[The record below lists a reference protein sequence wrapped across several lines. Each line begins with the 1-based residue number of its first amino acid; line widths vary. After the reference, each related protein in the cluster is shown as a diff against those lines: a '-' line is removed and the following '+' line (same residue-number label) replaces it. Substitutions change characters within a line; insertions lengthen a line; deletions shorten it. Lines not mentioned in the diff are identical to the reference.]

1 MSTTTPRHNLARNTR
16 YISWLISDTGK
27 GLASA
32 LFGFAIPL
40 IALFVTNEPA
50 QAGAISAVGMAI
62 RTVTTVYGGVLA
74 DRHRRIAMMITGSLV
89 GGILS
94 VAFTVLALAD
104 ALTFVTLL
112 IIEILLAARTG
123 LFDIA
128 GESALKEIVPDDA
141 MGRAQAAN
149 QGRDAVLQLAGG
161 PLGGVLLA
169 AGAWL
174 IGAAMA
180 LCHLVAAVT
189 AWLLQRSTPTPPTS
203 TSTSTSPAPAPHPAP
218 AHPSTPE
225 NRDELARRQRV
236 ARGLTA
242 DTPDALGFPTEDEEA
257 DAAASETGL
266 VAAAVAI
273 GRPNA
278 MREIAEGFR
287 WLFSR
292 PDLRSVIFVATIVNL
307 GFSSALTTVIYAL
320 QQQGHTPLTI
330 GLLSTGAG
338 IAMLIGA
345 LISPLLVSRVR
356 AGTVIIGG
364 LGVATAGIFGLIP
377 VHSPLALTFVL
388 AAIVFFVPAVNAAL
402 MGYFMVAT
410 PTGMLGRAN
419 SASAVLGMGAMP
431 LAPLVAGIGLS
442 LIGRESTLVAAALIC
457 AVAVLLAVAN
467 AALRALPSESGWAAH
482 AAQFTIR

>member
-1 MSTTTPRHNLARNTR
+1 MTTATAPHSLIRNGR
-16 YISWLISDTGK
+16 YAAWLVSDTAK

-50 QAGAISAVGMAI
+50 QAGAISAVGMTI
-62 RTVTTVYGGVLA
+62 RTVTTVFGGVLA
-74 DRHRRIAMMITGSLV
+74 DRHRRIVMMVMGSLV
-89 GGILS
+89 GVVLS
-94 VAFTVLALAD
+94 VAFTVLALTD

-112 IIEILLAARTG
+112 IMEILLAARTG

-128 GESALKEIVPDDA
+128 GESALKEIVSDDA

-180 LCHLVAAVT
+180 VCHLIAAVT
-189 AWLLQRSTPTPPTS
+189 AWMLQRSAAAS
-203 TSTSTSPAPAPHPAP
+203 TAPAR
-218 AHPSTPE
+218 SE
-225 NRDELARRQRV
+225 NGDESARRRGV
-236 ARGLTA
+236 DARRAG
-242 DTPDALGFPTEDEEA
+242 DTPDGPGFPDGAADDTRA
-257 DAAASETGL
+257 DAAASDTGL
-266 VAAAVAI
+266 VAAAIAV
-273 GRPNA
+273 GKPNA
-278 MREIAEGFR
+278 LREVREGFG

-292 PDLRSVIFVATIVNL
+292 VDLRGVLFVATIVNL

-330 GLLSTGAG
+330 GLLATGAG
-338 IAMLIGA
+338 VAMLVGA
-345 LISPLLVSRVR
+345 LFAPLLVSRVR

-364 LGVATAGIFGLIP
+364 LAVSAIGVFALIP
-377 VHSPLALTFVL
+377 FHSPLLLTLVL
-388 AAIVFFVPAVNAAL
+388 AGIVLFIPAVNAAL

-410 PTGMLGRAN
+410 PTEMLGRAN

-442 LIGRESTLVAAALIC
+442 LIGREATLIVGAVIC
-457 AVAVLLAVAN
+457 AIAVLLAVSN
-467 AALRALPSESGWAAH
+467 AALRALPAESGWAAH
-482 AAQFTIR
+482 AGQFAIR

>member
-1 MSTTTPRHNLARNTR
+1 MTTTVRHSLARNGR
-16 YISWLISDTGK
+16 YITWLVSDTAK

-32 LFGFAIPL
+32 LFAFAIPL

-50 QAGAISAVGMAI
+50 QAGVISAVGMTI
-62 RTVTTVYGGVLA
+62 RTVTTVFGGVLA
-74 DRHRRIAMMITGSLV
+74 DRHRRIVMMISGSLV
-89 GGILS
+89 GVVLS

-112 IIEILLAARTG
+112 VIEILLAARTG

-128 GESALKEIVPDDA
+128 GESAVKEIVPDDA

-174 IGAAMA
+174 VGAAMA
-180 LCHLVAAVT
+180 VCHLVAAAT
-189 AWLLQRSTPTPPTS
+189 AWMLQHSAARIEARTPL
-203 TSTSTSPAPAPHPAP
+203 
-218 AHPSTPE
+218 E
-225 NRDELARRQRV
+225 NGDELASRQRV
-236 ARGLTA
+236 SARPAA
-242 DTPDALGFPTEDEEA
+242 DTPDGLGFAAGAADDRREA
-257 DAAASETGL
+257 DASASDTGL
-266 VAAAVAI
+266 VAAAIAV
-273 GRPNA
+273 GKPNA
-278 MREIAEGFR
+278 LREIAEGFR
-287 WLFSR
+287 WLLAR
-292 PDLRSVIFVATIVNL
+292 VDLRSVLFVATIINL

-320 QQQGHTPLTI
+320 QQQGHSPLTI

-338 IAMLIGA
+338 IAMLVGA
-345 LISPLLVSRVR
+345 LLAPLLVSRVR

-364 LGVATAGIFGLIP
+364 LAVATIGVFGLIP
-377 VHSPLALTFVL
+377 VRTPLLLTLVL

-410 PTGMLGRAN
+410 PTEMLGRAN
-419 SASAVLGMGAMP
+419 SASAVLGLGAMP

-442 LIGRESTLVAAALIC
+442 LIGRETTLVVAAVMC
-457 AVAVLLAVAN
+457 AAAVLLAVSN
-467 AALRALPSESGWAAH
+467 AALRALPAESGWTAH
-482 AAQFTIR
+482 AAQFAIR

>member
-1 MSTTTPRHNLARNTR
+1 MTTATAPHSLIRNGR
-16 YISWLISDTGK
+16 YAAWLISDTAK

-50 QAGAISAVGMAI
+50 QAGAISAVGMTI
-62 RTVTTVYGGVLA
+62 RTVTTVFGGVLA
-74 DRHRRIAMMITGSLV
+74 DRHRRIVMMVMGSLV
-89 GGILS
+89 GVVLS
-94 VAFTVLALAD
+94 VAFTVLALTD

-112 IIEILLAARTG
+112 IMEILLAARTG

-180 LCHLVAAVT
+180 VCHLIAAVT
-189 AWLLQRSTPTPPTS
+189 AWMLQRSAAAS
-203 TSTSTSPAPAPHPAP
+203 TAPAR
-218 AHPSTPE
+218 SE
-225 NRDELARRQRV
+225 NGDESARRRGV
-236 ARGLTA
+236 DARRAG
-242 DTPDALGFPTEDEEA
+242 DTPDGPGFPDGAADDTRA
-257 DAAASETGL
+257 DAAASDTGL
-266 VAAAVAI
+266 VAAAIAV
-273 GRPNA
+273 GKPNA
-278 MREIAEGFR
+278 LREVREGFG

-292 PDLRSVIFVATIVNL
+292 VDLRGVLFVATIVNL

-330 GLLSTGAG
+330 GLLATGAG
-338 IAMLIGA
+338 VAMLVGA
-345 LISPLLVSRVR
+345 LFAPLLVSRVR

-364 LGVATAGIFGLIP
+364 LAVSAIGVFALIP
-377 VHSPLALTFVL
+377 FHSPLLLTLVL
-388 AAIVFFVPAVNAAL
+388 AGIVLFIPAVNAAL

-410 PTGMLGRAN
+410 PTEMLGRAN

-442 LIGRESTLVAAALIC
+442 LIGREATLIVGAVIC
-457 AVAVLLAVAN
+457 AIAVLLAVSN
-467 AALRALPSESGWAAH
+467 SALRALPAESGWAAH
-482 AAQFTIR
+482 AGQFAIR